1 MKDNFIRQRNKKCIY
16 VQNIVTVI
24 YLENNQDFV
33 FEGESHNF
41 WEFAYV
47 DKGSMVFIAD
57 GKEFLLRSGEM
68 VFHKPYEFH
77 RLEARKLS
85 STNISVVSFSCDS
98 PAMKYFENSI
108 FKLTSDEKALLANLL
123 KEGLSAFAPLTEKP
137 PVYGMRQITDAPFGA
152 KQLTFALLE
161 QFLIMLLRRSD
172 QSINRKARSL
182 SPMSDEKYPR
192 EIRDI
197 IAYMDANIS
206 KKLSVSDIAT
216 AFSMSSGSL
225 KKLFSTHARCG
236 VIDCF
241 NNRKL
246 LKAKELIRDGKLSM
260 TEIAETLG
268 FTSLHYFSKL
278 FKLKNGKSPS
288 EYCRSVNRHIP

>member
-1 MKDNFIRQRNKKCIY
+1 MNDSFIRQSNKKSIY
-16 VQNIVTVI
+16 VQNIVTVL
-24 YLENNQDFV
+24 YLENSQDFV
-33 FEGESHNF
+33 FEGESHDF

-85 STNISVVSFSCDS
+85 SPNISVVSFSCDS
-98 PAMKYFENSI
+98 PAMKYFENRI
-108 FKLTSDEKALLANLL
+108 FKLTAEERSLFANLL
-123 KEGLSAFAPLTEKP
+123 KEGLSAFTPLSDKP
-137 PVYGMRQITDAPFGA
+137 PVYGMRQIADAPFGA

-172 QSINRKARSL
+172 QSINRKSRSL
-182 SPMSDEKYPR
+182 SPMSDENYPR

-197 IAYMDANIS
+197 IAYMDANIG
-206 KKLSVSDIAT
+206 KKLSVSDIA
-216 AFSMSSGSL
+216 AEFAMSSGSL
-225 KKLFSTHARCG
+225 KKLFSTRARCG

-241 NNRKL
+241 NSRKL
-246 LKAKELIRDGKLSM
+246 QKAKELIRDEHMSM
-260 TEIAETLG
+260 TEIAKTLG

-278 FKLKNGKSPS
+278 FKLKNGQAPS
-288 EYCRSVNRHIP
+288 EYRRSVNRRA